1 MATYTLNS
9 TLVDDPL
16 YPQIGSQ
23 ELAPGDTIV
32 NNVYYTSG
40 TGVSIVSETGGYP
53 VLGHNQA
60 TNSSGYTTFSYTAT
74 TADASSSL
82 YFYYWGANGNPYYNN
97 ITSYRGKVLI
107 TVTAGPVCSGTA
119 SGNISVSTATTAA
132 ATTIATISGVTAGPN
147 CALYTRATESGAYS
161 QGNYGPWS
169 AGVTH
174 GVVRGNAYIF
184 EAVNAGLIG
193 NIVSSYP
200 TIIGYLPTDLTVGVG
215 TANVVGD
222 NETGTWTQTVTGID
236 AGGWYNYRVY
246 TSVPPLSPLSEEN
259 HPYLNTRVGDD
270 TIENDKNSNTPEVGE
285 TITYNLWGAR
295 TTASGGSGIFTIT
308 NPVASFTVTR
318 AEGTHSEGDPADGTY
333 FDNDL
338 STGAIHTVTLSSL
351 TQNWYYNIS
360 ASSANIT
367 TPLSTWNTA
376 TTKTVTDASASI
388 PSGTNVTTTPYYLW
402 RSENANGSS
411 PEYTEQTYN
420 RSLAN
425 YDRFSFSDSTVTLAD
440 TDTTF
445 TQTINNTIDGHT
457 YYIYS
462 GSSIVG
468 TGIATGTTLA
478 IGCTEVGVP
487 NPGDEVTHTLKT
499 LSPANAVPTSAYS
512 TGTTY
517 TVTRTG
523 TGSGSGEGADP
534 SPYGLEVFNA
544 AGTTKLYDTTSR
556 GGRIMASGTIPSSGT
571 LAYEAS
577 QTINVS
583 GLVNSTDYNIT
594 IVPLHGGTGSGLA
607 GYAGYIF
614 DLTKSN
620 GSFTITNNSGIANAY
635 YYYVI
640 KSGGS

>member
-1 MATYTLNS
+1 MPALQNHLTGPFYPLIGTMSAT
-9 TLVDDPL
+9 
-16 YPQIGSQ
+16 
-23 ELAPGDTIV
+23 PGQTIV
-32 NNVYYTSG
+32 HTLTYSAGPNHSITNSLTQYSSNVSITGSATFVITIPLAAADTAVNYYYFGSNGIPYWNTSTHSGHIKVNVSSLPACSVAASG
-40 TGVSIVSETGGYP
+40 T
-53 VLGHNQA
+53 
-60 TNSSGYTTFSYTAT
+60 
-74 TADASSSL
+74 
-82 YFYYWGANGNPYYNN
+82 
-97 ITSYRGKVLI
+97 
-107 TVTAGPVCSGTA
+107 
-119 SGNISVSTATTAA
+119 ISVSIETASLQLV
-132 ATTIATISGVTAGPN
+132 IATISGVTAGAN
-147 CALYTRATESGAYS
+147 CALYTRATEYGAHS
-161 QGNYGPWS
+161 QGNRGPWS
-169 AGVTH
+169 AGVIH
-174 GVVRGNAYIF
+174 EVARGSSYIF
-184 EAVNAGLIG
+184 EAANTTYINNVIASAPILI
-193 NIVSSYP
+193 P
-200 TIIGYLPTDLTVGVG
+200 YLATDMTVGVT
-215 TANVVGD
+215 TANVEAD
-222 NETGTWTQTVTGID
+222 NDGNWQQTVTGHD
-236 AGGWYNYRVY
+236 NETLHNNYRVY
-246 TSVPPLSPLSEEN
+246 SGTTPLMRAPPLAYQ
-259 HPYLNTRVGDD
+259 YLNTGVGGSLIDN
-270 TIENDKNSNTPEVGE
+270 TWTGNTPEVGE
-285 TITYNLWGAR
+285 TLTLTLWGGR
-295 TTASGGSGIFTIT
+295 TSASGGSGIPGFATT
-308 NPVASFTVTR
+308 GTTFTVTR

-360 ASSANIT
+360 ASSVYPNP
-367 TPLSTWNTA
+367 PLSTWADDAA

-499 LSPANAVPTSAYS
+499 LSPANSVPTSAYS

-583 GLVNSTDYNIT
+583 GLANSTDYNIT